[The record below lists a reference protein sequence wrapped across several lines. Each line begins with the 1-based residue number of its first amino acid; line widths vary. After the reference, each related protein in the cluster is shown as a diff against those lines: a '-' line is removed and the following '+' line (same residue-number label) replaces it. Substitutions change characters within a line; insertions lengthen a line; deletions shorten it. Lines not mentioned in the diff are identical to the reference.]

1 MISHLLFVDD
11 TLILCDPEWDQ
22 IGYLKCIL
30 LCFEA
35 VSGLEI
41 YLSKTEMVPVGVV
54 PGIEELAA
62 NWSAEFLLAHEVFGL
77 P

>member
-11 TLILCDPEWDQ
+11 TLILCDPKSDQ

-35 VSGLEI
+35 VSGLQQI
-41 YLSKTEMVPVGVV
+41 GVR
-54 PGIEELAA
+54 
-62 NWSAEFLLAHEVFGL
+62 SFYFAH
-77 P
+77 

>member
-11 TLILCDPEWDQ
+11 TLILCDPEPDQ

-35 VSGLEI
+35 VSGLKI

-62 NWSAEFLLAHEVFGL
+62 NWCAEFLLC